1 MKPTLTLKIIA
12 FLAVVQGVF
21 GLLRAY
27 GWVQIGADLFRQG
40 LLILPI
46 VGTLAVLRGMFIAG
60 VAFLYFLFFCGAL
73 LGSRWAW
80 SVCLTA
86 VVINLLLVL
95 SALAQG
101 VSFMQAIAWA
111 VIPAVLL
118 FYFFSQMGRVALKG
132 ASESR

>member
-1 MKPTLTLKIIA
+1 MNRTLSLKIMA
-12 FLAVVQGVF
+12 LLALAQGAF

-27 GWVQIGADLFRQG
+27 GWVQIGADLLRQG
-40 LLILPI
+40 LLLLPI

-60 VAFLYFLFFCGAL
+60 VAFLYFSFFCGAL

-95 SALAQG
+95 SALTQG
-101 VSFMQAIAWA
+101 VSFTQAIAWS
-111 VIPAVLL
+111 VIPALLL
-118 FYFFSQMGRVALKG
+118 FYLFSPMGRNALKG
-132 ASESR
+132 A

>member
-1 MKPTLTLKIIA
+1 MKPNLTLKIIA
-12 FLAVVQGVF
+12 LLAVVQGAF

-27 GWVQIGADLFRQG
+27 GWVQIGVDLFREG
-40 LLILPI
+40 LLILPALGA
-46 VGTLAVLRGMFIAG
+46 VAVLRGMFIAG

-101 VSFMQAIAWA
+101 VTLTQAIAWS

-118 FYFFSQMGRVALKG
+118 FYFFSQLGRVPLKG
-132 ASESR
+132 A

>member
-1 MKPTLTLKIIA
+1 MNRTLSLKIMA
-12 FLAVVQGVF
+12 LLALVQGAF

-27 GWVQIGADLFRQG
+27 GWVQIGVDLFRQG

-46 VGTLAVLRGMFIAG
+46 LGTLAVLRGMFIAG

-80 SVCLTA
+80 LVCLTA

-101 VSFMQAIAWA
+101 VSFTQAIAWSA
-111 VIPAVLL
+111 IPATLL
-118 FYFFSQMGRVALKG
+118 FYFFSQTGRQTVKG
-132 ASESR
+132 A

>member
-12 FLAVVQGVF
+12 LLAVVQGAF

-27 GWVQIGADLFRQG
+27 GWVQIGVDLFREG
-40 LLILPI
+40 LLILPALGA
-46 VGTLAVLRGMFIAG
+46 VAVLRGMFIAG

-101 VSFMQAIAWA
+101 ISFTQAIAWS
-111 VIPAVLL
+111 VIPAVLI

-132 ASESR
+132 A

>member
-1 MKPTLTLKIIA
+1 MKPTLTLKIMA
-12 FLAVVQGVF
+12 FLAVVQGAF

-27 GWVQIGADLFRQG
+27 GWVQIGVDLFREG
-40 LLILPI
+40 LLILPALGA
-46 VGTLAVLRGMFIAG
+46 VAVLRGMFIAG
-60 VAFLYFLFFCGAL
+60 VALLYFLFFCGAL
-73 LGSRWAW
+73 LRSRWAW

-101 VSFMQAIAWA
+101 VTLTQAIAWS

-118 FYFFSQMGRVALKG
+118 SYFFSQRGRVALKG
-132 ASESR
+132 A

>member
-1 MKPTLTLKIIA
+1 MAAAITFDMALLA
-12 FLAVVQGVF
+12 FAQGAF

-27 GWVQIGADLFRQG
+27 GWVRVGADLFGQG
-40 LLILPI
+40 LLILSA
-46 VGTLAVLRGMFIAG
+46 VGTVAVLRGMFIAG

-86 VVINLLLVL
+86 AVINLLLFL
-95 SALAQG
+95 SALVQG
-101 VSFMQAIAWA
+101 VPLIEGIAWA

-118 FYFFSQMGRVALKG
+118 FYLFSPTGRNALKG
-132 ASESR
+132 A

>member
-1 MKPTLTLKIIA
+1 MDRTLSLKIMA
-12 FLAVVQGVF
+12 LLALVQGAF

-40 LLILPI
+40 LLILPV
-46 VGTLAVLRGMFIAG
+46 VGTLAILRGMFIAG

-95 SALAQG
+95 SALVQG
-101 VSFMQAIAWA
+101 APLMQAIAWA
-111 VIPAVLL
+111 VIPATLL
-118 FYFFSQMGRVALKG
+118 FYFFSRTGRQTVKG
-132 ASESR
+132 A

>member
-1 MKPTLTLKIIA
+1 MKPTLTLKIMA
-12 FLAVVQGVF
+12 LLAVVQGAF

-27 GWVQIGADLFRQG
+27 GWVQIGVDLSREG
-40 LLILPI
+40 LLILPALGA
-46 VGTLAVLRGMFIAG
+46 VAVLRGMFIAG
-60 VAFLYFLFFCGAL
+60 VALLYFLFFCGAL

-101 VSFMQAIAWA
+101 VSFTQAITWS
-111 VIPAVLL
+111 VIPAALL
-118 FYFFSQMGRVALKG
+118 FYFFSQRRPVALKS
-132 ASESR
+132 A

>member
-1 MKPTLTLKIIA
+1 MNRASSVKIMA
-12 FLAVVQGVF
+12 LLALAQGAF

-40 LLILPI
+40 LLILPF

-101 VSFMQAIAWA
+101 VSFTQAVAWS
-111 VIPAVLL
+111 VIPAVLI
-118 FYFFSQMGRVALKG
+118 FYIFSQMGRVALKG
-132 ASESR
+132 A

>member
-1 MKPTLTLKIIA
+1 MDRTLSLKIMA
-12 FLAVVQGVF
+12 LLALVQGGF
-21 GLLRAY
+21 ALLRAY
-27 GWVQIGADLFRQG
+27 GWVQIGTDLFRQG
-40 LLILPI
+40 LLILPV
-46 VGTLAVLRGMFIAG
+46 VGTLAILRGMFIAG

-101 VSFMQAIAWA
+101 VSFTQAIAWA
-111 VIPAVLL
+111 VIPAVLI
-118 FYFFSQMGRVALKG
+118 FYYFSQMGRVALKG
-132 ASESR
+132 A

>member
-1 MKPTLTLKIIA
+1 MNRTLSLKIMA
-12 FLAVVQGVF
+12 LLALAQGAF

-27 GWVQIGADLFRQG
+27 GWVQIGADLLRQG
-40 LLILPI
+40 LLLLPV
-46 VGTLAVLRGMFIAG
+46 VGTLAILRGMFIAG

-95 SALAQG
+95 SALTQG
-101 VSFMQAIAWA
+101 VSFTQAIAWS
-111 VIPAVLL
+111 VIPALLL
-118 FYFFSQMGRVALKG
+118 FYLFSPMGRNALKG
-132 ASESR
+132 A

>member
-1 MKPTLTLKIIA
+1 MKPTLSLKIIA
-12 FLAVVQGVF
+12 FLALVQGAF
-21 GLLRAY
+21 GLLRAS

-40 LLILPI
+40 LLILPV

-101 VSFMQAIAWA
+101 VSFTQAIAWS
-111 VIPAVLL
+111 VIPAVLI
-118 FYFFSQMGRVALKG
+118 FYFFSQRGRVALKG
-132 ASESR
+132 A

>member
-1 MKPTLTLKIIA
+1 MNRTLSLKIMA
-12 FLAVVQGVF
+12 LLALAQGAF

-27 GWVQIGADLFRQG
+27 GWVRIGADLFRQG

-46 VGTLAVLRGMFIAG
+46 VGTVAVLRGMFIAG

-80 SVCLTA
+80 PVCLTA

-95 SALAQG
+95 GALVRGAPL
-101 VSFMQAIAWA
+101 MQAIAWSA
-111 VIPAVLL
+111 IPVALL
-118 FYFFSQMGRVALKG
+118 IYFFSHRERQTVKEA
-132 ASESR
+132 

>member
-1 MKPTLTLKIIA
+1 MNRTLTLKIM
-12 FLAVVQGVF
+12 AVLGLVQGVF

-27 GWVQIGADLFRQG
+27 GWVRIGADLFGQG

-46 VGTLAVLRGMFIAG
+46 VGTLAILRGMFIAG

-80 SVCLTA
+80 SVCFTA

-95 SALAQG
+95 SALGQG
-101 VSFMQAIAWA
+101 APLMQAIVWTI
-111 VIPAVLL
+111 IPAVLIL
-118 FYFFSQMGRVALKG
+118 YRLSPLGRQTVNTPS
-132 ASESR
+132 AS

>member
-1 MKPTLTLKIIA
+1 MNQTLAIKIMAI
-12 FLAVVQGVF
+12 LALAQGAF

-27 GWVQIGADLFRQG
+27 GWVRIGADLFRQG

-46 VGTLAVLRGMFIAG
+46 VGTMAVLRGMFIAG

-80 SVCLTA
+80 TVCLTA

-95 SALAQG
+95 SALVQG
-101 VSFMQAIAWA
+101 APLMQTLAWSA
-111 VIPAVLL
+111 IPAALL
-118 FYFFSQMGRVALKG
+118 IYFFSQTGGRTVKG
-132 ASESR
+132 T